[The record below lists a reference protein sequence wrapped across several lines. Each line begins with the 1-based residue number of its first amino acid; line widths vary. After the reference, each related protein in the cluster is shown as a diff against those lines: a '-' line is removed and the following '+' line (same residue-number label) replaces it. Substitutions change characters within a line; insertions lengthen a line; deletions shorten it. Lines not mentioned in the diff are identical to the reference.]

1 MVNVGLQVFMAQII
15 QTVIFWVFL
24 VLMKGQT
31 QKKFFTLEDGASK
44 LLPIYRY
51 RPIRPYDRTQAEYQ
65 GHKISKY
72 NL

>member
-1 MVNVGLQVFMAQII
+1 MANVGLQAFMVQII

-31 QKKFFTLEDGASK
+31 QKKSFTLEDGASK
-44 LLPIYRY
+44 LLPIHRY
-51 RPIRPYDRTQAEYQ
+51 RPTRPYGRTQAEYQ
-65 GHKISKY
+65 GHKVSKY